1 MLKPI
6 KIASDRSK
14 TLKTNLI
21 VWVVYSSS
29 EFKAHMVA
37 ELSECLN
44 VNIEWIELKL
54 FVQENVKS
62 KQTPDLVYV
71 ETGDGWAQK
80 IAHVYSNDSNLQQ
93 SNTSLIVFGEEHDTA
108 SLKMALKLGASDYF
122 SKKFDFEEIY
132 PVLKTTAEEKIFS
145 KKMGDLTLFINTK
158 GGAGATTLALNSAIE
173 LASYVQSKVLL
184 VDLDMQFSDA
194 ADYLNCK
201 PKYSINDVVEQISD
215 LDELSLETLI
225 YKHSSGLNYLCFNQ
239 ENIKDNYKC
248 AAGISKLL
256 PLLRQFYSHIIVD
269 MSHGI
274 DHTFQQIIS
283 PATHVF
289 LVVQQ
294 NVTSIKHASNYARI
308 LELDYS
314 VGTHNIEIIVN
325 RFDKK
330 AEISV
335 KDIED
340 TIKGRSIHIVP
351 NNFSLA
357 LECANL
363 GNPIVQSKKNSAI
376 KASLA
381 EISHLLENPKEDGKS
396 WFKKLFS

>member
-1 MLKPI
+1 
-6 KIASDRSK
+6 
-14 TLKTNLI
+14 
-21 VWVVYSSS
+21 
-29 EFKAHMVA
+29 
-37 ELSECLN
+37 
-44 VNIEWIELKL
+44 
-54 FVQENVKS
+54 
-62 KQTPDLVYV
+62 
-71 ETGDGWAQK
+71 
-80 IAHVYSNDSNLQQ
+80 
-93 SNTSLIVFGEEHDTA
+93 
-108 SLKMALKLGASDYF
+108 
-122 SKKFDFEEIY
+122 
-132 PVLKTTAEEKIFS
+132 
-145 KKMGDLTLFINTK
+145 
-158 GGAGATTLALNSAIE
+158 
-173 LASYVQSKVLL
+173 
-184 VDLDMQFSDA
+184 MQFSDA

-201 PKYSINDVVEQISD
+201 PKYSINDVVEQLSD

-225 YKHSSGLNYLCFNQ
+225 FKHSSGLNYLCFNQ

-314 VGTHNIEIIVN
+314 VGAHNIEIIVN

-335 KDIED
+335 RDIED

-396 WFKKLFS
+396 WFKRLFS